1 MAEARLFH
9 QVEADRWEAIPER
22 DVVRGVID
30 DAGVRILV
38 DESSVAVGFV
48 VDIDGDIESRL
59 DVLRRYMSVES
70 FESHLRSTESNLDG
84 VIVDVMGHP
93 VASRLPALV
102 GPTTGSRN
110 IRLAQLD
117 RGFAV
122 TIALGWWFSMWGM
135 WFTITR
141 GDGLVLADLPVRR
154 GSTEI
159 VPNAFPVRPGDVR
172 ATMRRGPR
180 TNRRIVL
187 AVAAAVALITAIV
200 LGSSDSTSTLASVD
214 VPSTEPVVSSPPS
227 TPSTEPT
234 GPQPTITLPPQ
245 REAATDYVS
254 VDDRSHLDVA
264 IMSTQVAPGD
274 TVEVLLTYDKSAINT
289 FGSLGPNGDQ
299 SDAYLSCQSA
309 RGVYREVPAQSG
321 ATEQFRIF
329 LVSDNDVR
337 IQLADTYVQLTLA
350 GAMVEGCPEAQTS
363 GVDPYRILQRTFY
376 VPTTVPVTIPADI
389 ESGNYAIEI
398 ELAMVQWATSTNTP
412 INVS

>member
-30 DAGVRILV
+30 DVGVRILV

-70 FESHLRSTESNLDG
+70 FESHLRSTESNPDG

-93 VASRLPALV
+93 VASQLPALV

-180 TNRRIVL
+180 TTRRIVL

-214 VPSTEPVVSSPPS
+214 VPSTEPVNSQ
-227 TPSTEPT
+227 PT

-309 RGVYREVPAQSG
+309 RRVYREVPAQSG

-363 GVDPYRILQRTFY
+363 GVDPYRVLQRTFY

>member
-1 MAEARLFH
+1 MAEARLIH

-30 DAGVRILV
+30 DVGVRILV

-70 FESHLRSTESNLDG
+70 FESHLRSTESNPEG
-84 VIVDVMGHP
+84 VVVDVMGHH
-93 VASRLPALV
+93 VKSRLPALV

-180 TNRRIVL
+180 TTRRIVL

-214 VPSTEPVVSSPPS
+214 VPSTEPVNSQ
-227 TPSTEPT
+227 PT

-299 SDAYLSCQSA
+299 TDAYRSCQSA
-309 RGVYREVPAQSG
+309 RGVYRDVPAQSG

-363 GVDPYRILQRTFY
+363 GVDPYRVLQRTFY
-376 VPTTVPVTIPADI
+376 VPTTVPVTIPADV

>member
-1 MAEARLFH
+1 MAEARLIH
-9 QVEADRWEAIPER
+9 LVEADRWEAIPET
-22 DVVRGVID
+22 DIVCGVID
-30 DAGVRILV
+30 DVGVRILV

-48 VDIDGDIESRL
+48 VDVDGDIESRL

-70 FESHLRSTESNLDG
+70 VERHLRSTESNPEG
-84 VIVDVMGHP
+84 VVVDVVGHP

-110 IRLAQLD
+110 IRLAQLE

-180 TNRRIVL
+180 TTRRIVL
-187 AVAAAVALITAIV
+187 AVVAAVALIAAIV

-214 VPSTEPVVSSPPS
+214 VSSTEPVNSQPA
-227 TPSTEPT
+227 
-234 GPQPTITLPPQ
+234 GPEPTITLPPQ

-254 VDDRSHLDVA
+254 VDDRSHLDVTIA
-264 IMSTQVAPGD
+264 STQVAPGD

-299 SDAYLSCQSA
+299 TDAYRSCQSA
-309 RGVYREVPAQSG
+309 RDVYRDVPAQSG
-321 ATEQFRIF
+321 ATEQFRVF

-363 GVDPYRILQRTFY
+363 GVDPYRVLQRTFY
-376 VPTTVPVTIPADI
+376 VPTTVPVTIPADVDTGDY
-389 ESGNYAIEI
+389 SIEI
-398 ELAMVQWATSTNTP
+398 ELAMVQWATSTNTL
-412 INVS
+412 ITVS

>member
-1 MAEARLFH
+1 MAKARLIH
-9 QVEADRWEAIPER
+9 QVEADRWEAIPES
-22 DVVRGVID
+22 DIVRGVID
-30 DAGVRILV
+30 DVGVRILV

-59 DVLRRYMSVES
+59 DVLRRYMSVEPV
-70 FESHLRSTESNLDG
+70 ESHLRSTESNPDG
-84 VIVDVMGHP
+84 VVVDVVGHP
-93 VASRLPALV
+93 AASRLPALV

-180 TNRRIVL
+180 TTRRIVL
-187 AVAAAVALITAIV
+187 AVAAAVALIAAIV

-214 VPSTEPVVSSPPS
+214 VPSTEPVNSQ
-227 TPSTEPT
+227 PT

-299 SDAYLSCQSA
+299 SDAYRSCQSA
-309 RGVYREVPAQSG
+309 RGLYRDVPAQSG
-321 ATEQFRIF
+321 AAEQFRVF
-329 LVSDNDVR
+329 LVSDDGDR
-337 IQLADTYVQLTLA
+337 IPVADTVVELTLV

-376 VPTTVPVTIPADI
+376 VPTAVPVTIPADI

-398 ELAMVQWATSTNTP
+398 ELAMVQWATSTNMP

>member
-1 MAEARLFH
+1 MAEVRLIH
-9 QVEADRWEAIPER
+9 QVEADRWEAIPES
-22 DVVRGVID
+22 DIVRGVID
-30 DAGVRILV
+30 DVGVRILV

-70 FESHLRSTESNLDG
+70 VESHLRSTESNPDG
-84 VIVDVMGHP
+84 VVVDVVGHP
-93 VASRLPALV
+93 AASRLPALV

-180 TNRRIVL
+180 TTRRIVL
-187 AVAAAVALITAIV
+187 AVVAVVALITAIV

-214 VPSTEPVVSSPPS
+214 VPSTEPVNSQ
-227 TPSTEPT
+227 PT

-299 SDAYLSCQSA
+299 SDAYRSC
-309 RGVYREVPAQSG
+309 
-321 ATEQFRIF
+321 
-329 LVSDNDVR
+329 
-337 IQLADTYVQLTLA
+337 
-350 GAMVEGCPEAQTS
+350 
-363 GVDPYRILQRTFY
+363 
-376 VPTTVPVTIPADI
+376 
-389 ESGNYAIEI
+389 
-398 ELAMVQWATSTNTP
+398 
-412 INVS
+412 

>member
-30 DAGVRILV
+30 DVGVRILV

-70 FESHLRSTESNLDG
+70 FESHLRSTESNPEG
-84 VIVDVMGHP
+84 VIVDVVGHH
-93 VASRLPALV
+93 VQSRLPALV
-102 GPTTGSRN
+102 GPATGSRN

-180 TNRRIVL
+180 TTRRIVL

-214 VPSTEPVVSSPPS
+214 VPSTEPVNSQ
-227 TPSTEPT
+227 PT

-299 SDAYLSCQSA
+299 TDAYRSCQSA
-309 RGVYREVPAQSG
+309 RGVYRDVPAQSG

-363 GVDPYRILQRTFY
+363 GVDPYRVLQRTFY
-376 VPTTVPVTIPADI
+376 VPTTVPVTIPADV

>member
-1 MAEARLFH
+1 MAEVRLIH
-9 QVEADRWEAIPER
+9 QVEADRWEAIPES
-22 DVVRGVID
+22 DIVRGVID
-30 DAGVRILV
+30 DVGVRILV

-70 FESHLRSTESNLDG
+70 VESHLRSTESNPDG
-84 VIVDVMGHP
+84 VVVDVVGHP
-93 VASRLPALV
+93 AASRLPALV

-180 TNRRIVL
+180 TTRRIVL

-200 LGSSDSTSTLASVD
+200 LGSSDSTSTSASVD
-214 VPSTEPVVSSPPS
+214 VPSTEPVNSQ
-227 TPSTEPT
+227 PT

-299 SDAYLSCQSA
+299 SDAYRSCQSA
-309 RGVYREVPAQSG
+309 RGLYRDVPARSG

-329 LVSDNDVR
+329 LVSENDVR

-350 GAMVEGCPEAQTS
+350 GAMVEGCPQAETS
-363 GVDPYRILQRTFY
+363 GVDPYRVLQRTFY
-376 VPTTVPVTIPADI
+376 VPTTVPVTIPADV
-389 ESGNYAIEI
+389 ESGNYVIEI

-412 INVS
+412 ISVS

>member
-1 MAEARLFH
+1 M
-9 QVEADRWEAIPER
+9 
-22 DVVRGVID
+22 
-30 DAGVRILV
+30 
-38 DESSVAVGFV
+38 
-48 VDIDGDIESRL
+48 
-59 DVLRRYMSVES
+59 
-70 FESHLRSTESNLDG
+70 
-84 VIVDVMGHP
+84 
-93 VASRLPALV
+93 
-102 GPTTGSRN
+102 
-110 IRLAQLD
+110 
-117 RGFAV
+117 

-180 TNRRIVL
+180 TTRRIVL

-214 VPSTEPVVSSPPS
+214 VPSTEPVNSQ
-227 TPSTEPT
+227 PT

-299 SDAYLSCQSA
+299 TDAYRSCQSA
-309 RGVYREVPAQSG
+309 RGVYRDVPAQSG

-363 GVDPYRILQRTFY
+363 GVDPYRVLQRTFY
-376 VPTTVPVTIPADI
+376 VPTTVPVTIPADV

>member
-9 QVEADRWEAIPER
+9 QVEADRWEAIPEG

-30 DAGVRILV
+30 DVGVRILV

-70 FESHLRSTESNLDG
+70 FESHLRSTESNPDG

-180 TNRRIVL
+180 TTRRIVL

-214 VPSTEPVVSSPPS
+214 VPSTEPVNSQ
-227 TPSTEPT
+227 PT
-234 GPQPTITLPPQ
+234 APQPTITLPPQ

-309 RGVYREVPAQSG
+309 RRVYREVPAQSG

-363 GVDPYRILQRTFY
+363 GVDPYRVLQRTFY
-376 VPTTVPVTIPADI
+376 VPTTVPVTIPADV

>member
-30 DAGVRILV
+30 DVGVRILV

-70 FESHLRSTESNLDG
+70 FESHLRSTESNPDG

-180 TNRRIVL
+180 TTRRIVL

-214 VPSTEPVVSSPPS
+214 VPSTEPVNSQ
-227 TPSTEPT
+227 PT

-309 RGVYREVPAQSG
+309 RRVYREVPAQSG

-363 GVDPYRILQRTFY
+363 GVDPYRVLQRTFY
-376 VPTTVPVTIPADI
+376 VPTTVPVTIPADV

>member
-30 DAGVRILV
+30 DVGVRILV

-48 VDIDGDIESRL
+48 VDVDGDIESRL

-70 FESHLRSTESNLDG
+70 VESHLRSSESNPEG
-84 VIVDVMGHP
+84 VIVDVVGHH
-93 VASRLPALV
+93 VQSRLPALV

-180 TNRRIVL
+180 TTRRIVL

-214 VPSTEPVVSSPPS
+214 VPSTEPVNSQ
-227 TPSTEPT
+227 PT

-299 SDAYLSCQSA
+299 TDAYRSCQSA
-309 RGVYREVPAQSG
+309 RGVYRDVPAQSG

-363 GVDPYRILQRTFY
+363 GVDPYRVLQRTFY

>member
-30 DAGVRILV
+30 DVGVRVLV

-70 FESHLRSTESNLDG
+70 FESHLRSTESNPDG

-180 TNRRIVL
+180 TTRRIVL

-214 VPSTEPVVSSPPS
+214 VPSTEPVNSQ
-227 TPSTEPT
+227 PT

-245 REAATDYVS
+245 RELATDYVS

-264 IMSTQVAPGD
+264 IASTQVAPGD

-299 SDAYLSCQSA
+299 TDAYRSCQSA
-309 RGVYREVPAQSG
+309 RGVYRDVPAQSG

-363 GVDPYRILQRTFY
+363 GVDPYRVLQRTFY
-376 VPTTVPVTIPADI
+376 VPTTVPVTIPADV

>member
-30 DAGVRILV
+30 DVGVRILV

-70 FESHLRSTESNLDG
+70 FESHLRSTESNPDG

-180 TNRRIVL
+180 TTRRIVL

-200 LGSSDSTSTLASVD
+200 LGSSDSTSTSASVD
-214 VPSTEPVVSSPPS
+214 VPSTEPVNSQS
-227 TPSTEPT
+227 T

-299 SDAYLSCQSA
+299 TDAYRSCQSA
-309 RGVYREVPAQSG
+309 RGVYRDVPAQSG

-363 GVDPYRILQRTFY
+363 GVDPYRVLQRTFY
-376 VPTTVPVTIPADI
+376 VPTTVPVTIPADV